1 MPGKIFFTLKYLLNN
16 PPWDTGI
23 TPPEVITYLE
33 KYPPGRALD
42 LGCGTGTNVLTIA
55 SYGWQVTGIDYI
67 PRAIRTA
74 RRKARRAD
82 LTDRV
87 DFQVGDVL
95 DLSLEDQ
102 YDLILDI
109 GCFHSIFGAN
119 IHRYVRNV
127 YNHLSTGGNLLLYAH
142 LRMDSSPGHGSSE
155 EDLTVLANA
164 LSLIHRQDG
173 EEGSSRASAWFRF
186 QKVIPG

>member
-1 MPGKIFFTLKYLLNN
+1 MPGKIFFALQYLFNN

-23 TPPEVITYLE
+23 TPPEVHTFLE
-33 KYPPGRALD
+33 DNPPGLALD

-55 SYGWQVTGIDYI
+55 SYGWQVTGVDYI

-74 RRKARRAD
+74 WRKARQAG
-82 LTDRV
+82 LMDRV
-87 DFQVGDVL
+87 KFLVDDVL
-95 DLSLEDQ
+95 DLSLKDR

-109 GCFHSIFGAN
+109 GCFHSISGAD

-127 YNHLSTGGNLLLYAH
+127 YNHLSTGGNLLLYVH

>member
-1 MPGKIFFTLKYLLNN
+1 MIAF
-16 PPWDTGI
+16 
-23 TPPEVITYLE
+23 LE
-33 KYPPGRALD
+33 KIPPGRALD

-74 RRKARRAD
+74 RRKSRQAG
-82 LTDRV
+82 LTGRV

-95 DLSLEDQ
+95 DLSLKDR

-109 GCFHSIFGAN
+109 GCFHSFAGAD

-127 YNHLSTGGNLLLYAH
+127 SNHLSPGGNLLLYVH
-142 LRMDSSPGHGSSE
+142 LKMVSSPGHGSSE
-155 EDLTVLANA
+155 EDLTVLANS
-164 LSLIHRQDG
+164 LSLVHRQDG
-173 EEGSSRASAWFRF
+173 EEGSSRPSAWMRF
-186 QKVIPG
+186 QKDLVTE